1 MEFRR
6 CIPPCA
12 RFIAR
17 EDPHSKCILCL
28 GFSHAR
34 EAVYGTSNCKICDD
48 FRLITLRS
56 RLEDYERESSKFS
69 RRASSTFAPPREIAA
84 SQAAASRRATSWGS
98 DVELEEMESEQTGLA
113 FSLPPSP
120 ERARAN
126 SPVEFLPD
134 FQFPSP
140 KARDFVSFG
149 LDDILHTAA
158 SDSEDFGPALADALP
173 PSGQEA
179 RPSAAYSELVDVLS
193 RATEKLALDWPDE
206 PRESRASKLD
216 DRFLIGTHS
225 KLERRKLPFF
235 SDLHREISRS
245 WKQPFSSRLT
255 NSAAADFTNLVGSVE
270 QGYTAMPV
278 IEDTLA
284 SHLSPSLAPSWKSRP
299 LLPSK
304 PCRTTSALI
313 GKSYIAAGQA
323 GMALH
328 TMAILQAYQADVL
341 KEMDEGT
348 GLTPEAVKELR
359 RATDLA
365 LRATKHTARAV
376 GRSMA
381 ASVATESHLWLNL
394 TEIRE
399 KEKVFLMDSPI
410 SQSGLFVEA
419 VSAVVDKFRS
429 AKTQS
434 AALKQFMPRR
444 ARDFSTPS
452 SSVSREQPLPRREP
466 PSGRAQ
472 ATRLPL
478 TTVWGARGRSSSRQQ
493 PRKRVNMKRPNKPA
507 ASANPGRS

>member
-6 CIPPCA
+6 CQPPCA

-17 EDPHSKCILCL
+17 EDPHSKCIKCL

-34 EAVYGTSNCKICDD
+34 EAVYGTSICKICDD

-56 RLEDYERESSKFS
+56 RLEDYERESSIVP
-69 RRASSTFAPPREIAA
+69 RRASSTSAAPREIAA
-84 SQAAASRRATSWGS
+84 SRRAASWGS

-113 FSLPPSP
+113 YSLPPSP

-126 SPVEFLPD
+126 SPVKFLHD
-134 FQFPSP
+134 FLFPSP
-140 KARDFVSFG
+140 KGHDFVSFG
-149 LDDILHTAA
+149 LDDVLHMAA
-158 SDSEDFGPALADALP
+158 SDSEDFGPALADVLP

-179 RPSAAYSELVDVLS
+179 RPSAAYSELVDALS
-193 RATEKLALDWPDE
+193 RATEKLALDWPNE

-216 DRFLIGTHS
+216 ERFLIGAHS

-235 SDLHREISRS
+235 SDLHREISSS
-245 WKQPFSSRLT
+245 WTQPFSSRLT
-255 NSAAADFTNLVGSVE
+255 NAAAADFTNLVGSVE
-270 QGYTAMPV
+270 QGYT
-278 IEDTLA
+278 T
-284 SHLSPSLAPSWKSRP
+284 SLAPSWKSRP

-348 GLTPEAVKELR
+348 GLTPEAMKELR

-381 ASVATESHLWLNL
+381 ASVAAERHLWLNL

-399 KEKVFLMDSPI
+399 KKKVFLMDAPI
-410 SQSGLFVEA
+410 SQSGLFGEA

-429 AKTQS
+429 AKSQS

-452 SSVSREQPLPRREP
+452 SFVSREQPLPRREP
-466 PSGRAQ
+466 PSGGAQ
-472 ATRLPL
+472 ATRPSP

-493 PRKRVNMKRPNKPA
+493 PRKRVNLKRPNKPA

>member
-6 CIPPCA
+6 CMPPCT

-34 EAVYGTSNCKICDD
+34 EAVYGTSNCEICDD

-69 RRASSTFAPPREIAA
+69 RRASSTDAPPR
-84 SQAAASRRATSWGS
+84 S

-113 FSLPPSP
+113 FSLPPSS

-173 PSGQEA
+173 PNSQEA

-216 DRFLIGTHS
+216 DRFLIGAHS

-235 SDLHREISRS
+235 SDLHREISSS
-245 WKQPFSSRLT
+245 W
-255 NSAAADFTNLVGSVE
+255 
-270 QGYTAMPV
+270 
-278 IEDTLA
+278 
-284 SHLSPSLAPSWKSRP
+284 
-299 LLPSK
+299 
-304 PCRTTSALI
+304 
-313 GKSYIAAGQA
+313 
-323 GMALH
+323 
-328 TMAILQAYQADVL
+328 
-341 KEMDEGT
+341 
-348 GLTPEAVKELR
+348 
-359 RATDLA
+359 
-365 LRATKHTARAV
+365 
-376 GRSMA
+376 
-381 ASVATESHLWLNL
+381 
-394 TEIRE
+394 
-399 KEKVFLMDSPI
+399 
-410 SQSGLFVEA
+410 
-419 VSAVVDKFRS
+419 
-429 AKTQS
+429 
-434 AALKQFMPRR
+434 
-444 ARDFSTPS
+444 
-452 SSVSREQPLPRREP
+452 
-466 PSGRAQ
+466 
-472 ATRLPL
+472 
-478 TTVWGARGRSSSRQQ
+478 
-493 PRKRVNMKRPNKPA
+493 
-507 ASANPGRS
+507 

>member
-6 CIPPCA
+6 CMPPCT

-17 EDPHSKCILCL
+17 EDPHSMCILCL

-69 RRASSTFAPPREIAA
+69 RRASSTNAPPREIAA
-84 SQAAASRRATSWGS
+84 SRRAASWGS

-120 ERARAN
+120 DRARAN

-179 RPSAAYSELVDVLS
+179 RPSE
-193 RATEKLALDWPDE
+193 
-206 PRESRASKLD
+206 
-216 DRFLIGTHS
+216 
-225 KLERRKLPFF
+225 FF
-235 SDLHREISRS
+235 
-245 WKQPFSSRLT
+245 
-255 NSAAADFTNLVGSVE
+255 N
-270 QGYTAMPV
+270 
-278 IEDTLA
+278 
-284 SHLSPSLAPSWKSRP
+284 
-299 LLPSK
+299 
-304 PCRTTSALI
+304 
-313 GKSYIAAGQA
+313 
-323 GMALH
+323 
-328 TMAILQAYQADVL
+328 
-341 KEMDEGT
+341 
-348 GLTPEAVKELR
+348 GLR
-359 RATDLA
+359 
-365 LRATKHTARAV
+365 
-376 GRSMA
+376 
-381 ASVATESHLWLNL
+381 N
-394 TEIRE
+394 
-399 KEKVFLMDSPI
+399 
-410 SQSGLFVEA
+410 
-419 VSAVVDKFRS
+419 
-429 AKTQS
+429 
-434 AALKQFMPRR
+434 
-444 ARDFSTPS
+444 FSTPS
-452 SSVSREQPLPRREP
+452 SSVSRQQPPRREP
-466 PSGRAQ
+466 PSGGAQ
-472 ATRLPL
+472 ATRLPP

>member
-1 MEFRR
+1 MTSSGHTGERAIHSSDFSAFTKRLHRPSLLRFLTQLLTCDYPFALRR
-6 CIPPCA
+6 LLQWNFVLLAVKCH

-48 FRLITLRS
+48 FRLKTLRS

-69 RRASSTFAPPREIAA
+69 RRASSTNAPPREIAV
-84 SQAAASRRATSWGS
+84 SREAAASRRAASWGS

-120 ERARAN
+120 DRARAN

-140 KARDFVSFG
+140 KARDVVSFG

-179 RPSAAYSELVDVLS
+179 RPSAAYSELVDVLL

-216 DRFLIGTHS
+216 DRFLIGAHS

-235 SDLHREISRS
+235 SDLHREISSS
-245 WKQPFSSRLT
+245 WKQPFSSHLT
-255 NSAAADFTNLVGSVE
+255 NAAAADFTNLVGSVE
-270 QGYTAMPV
+270 QGYIAMPV

-284 SHLSPSLAPSWKSRP
+284 SHLSPSLAPSWKFRP

-348 GLTPEAVKELR
+348 GLTPEAVKEL
-359 RATDLA
+359 
-365 LRATKHTARAV
+365 
-376 GRSMA
+376 
-381 ASVATESHLWLNL
+381 
-394 TEIRE
+394 
-399 KEKVFLMDSPI
+399 
-410 SQSGLFVEA
+410 
-419 VSAVVDKFRS
+419 
-429 AKTQS
+429 
-434 AALKQFMPRR
+434 
-444 ARDFSTPS
+444 
-452 SSVSREQPLPRREP
+452 
-466 PSGRAQ
+466 
-472 ATRLPL
+472 
-478 TTVWGARGRSSSRQQ
+478 
-493 PRKRVNMKRPNKPA
+493 
-507 ASANPGRS
+507 